1 MGLFNPFQ
9 KALEKAKNYASTV
22 YENADSAV
30 GGLLPGGVAVK
41 NSTPFIDKVREGYTG
56 VDTALGGVLPGGSA
70 RDTGHLV
77 GEVGRDLIGAAI
89 PFNNPVASAVV
100 NATPGAMSAGAED
113 IARKQMPVSAGAETA
128 TAAIRAGIIDQG
140 VDTATGKL
148 LKKTALAAANKAGY
162 KTAAKLIPVAGQYI
176 AAADLVSDTISG
188 YDAYLKTK
196 TGEGLNQHMAKFEA
210 IGDDQTSITRL
221 FPNARTHPGRSDNG
235 TPHVI
240 TKTIRPHPPWQEAIN
255 RVTMFKENFNPFDGD
270 WGVSELR
277 YGDSKNPGRARR
289 EKSRNI
295 ALRSRFPSGIV
306 GAATY

>member
-9 KALEKAKNYASTV
+9 KALEKVKNYASTV

-89 PFNNPVASAVV
+89 PFHNPVTSAVV

-113 IARKQMPVSAGAETA
+113 IARKQIPVSAGAETA
-128 TAAIRAGIIDQG
+128 TAAIRAGVVDQG

-148 LKKTALAAANKAGY
+148 LKKAALATANKAGY

-188 YDAYLKTK
+188 YDAYLKVK
-196 TGEGLNQHMAKFEA
+196 TGEGLSQHMAKTKA
-210 IGDDQTSITRL
+210 IRDDQTSVGSI
-221 FPNARTHPGRSDNG
+221 FPTANSVMPKDG
-235 TPHVI
+235 TIPEIV
-240 TKTIRPHPPWQEAIN
+240 KGSRQLPWQEALN
-255 RVTMFKENFNPFDGD
+255 RVALFKENFNPFDGD
-270 WGVSELR
+270 WGVSELA
-277 YGDSKNPGRARR
+277 YGDSNNPGRAVQ

>member
-9 KALEKAKNYASTV
+9 KALEKVKNYASTV

-70 RDTGHLV
+70 SDPGHLV

-89 PFNNPVASAVV
+89 PFHNPVTSAVV

-113 IARKQMPVSAGAETA
+113 IARKQIPVSAGTETA
-128 TAAIRAGIIDQG
+128 TAAIRAGVVDQG

-148 LKKTALAAANKAGY
+148 LKKAALATANKAGY

-188 YDAYLKTK
+188 YDAYLKVK
-196 TGEGLNQHMAKFEA
+196 TGEGLSQHMAKTKA
-210 IGDDQTSITRL
+210 IRDDQTSVGSI
-221 FPNARTHPGRSDNG
+221 FPTANSVMPKDG
-235 TPHVI
+235 TTPEIV
-240 TKTIRPHPPWQEAIN
+240 KGSRQLPWQEALN
-255 RVTMFKENFNPFDGD
+255 RVALFKENFNPFDGD
-270 WGVSELR
+270 WGVSELA